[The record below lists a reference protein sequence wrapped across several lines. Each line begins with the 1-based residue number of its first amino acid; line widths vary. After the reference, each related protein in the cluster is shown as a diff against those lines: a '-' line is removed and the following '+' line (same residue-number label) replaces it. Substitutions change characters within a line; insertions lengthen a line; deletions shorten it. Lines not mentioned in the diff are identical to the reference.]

1 MHRPRRPH
9 PEHRFLRTALI
20 LVLVVAVAGP
30 ALAYTIYL
38 KDGTHQVAREKYRV
52 EGDRAYFTL
61 QNGTLTF
68 LPLSEIDVERTEAA
82 NQRDVG
88 TARILEGGR
97 VKEVPIEDVQRRNRQ
112 ERPSLRDLI
121 TSGAAGPSN
130 VAEPEPTEQVPSSGR
145 GTEEDELPRT
155 PAGYVDLEALEK
167 DAFPDSDLTARLR
180 DLFARRELDDVEV
193 FRGTTDRRP
202 LVEVITG
209 SEAGVFRSIVV
220 ASSGLLQLREQDPER
235 IEAVELLLTTPSGA
249 RAGQFVLTPE
259 AARQLLSREIDVTSF
274 FLEYVQF

>member
-1 MHRPRRPH
+1 MQRPH
-9 PEHRFLRTALI
+9 SPFLRTALI
-20 LVLVVAVAGP
+20 LVLAFAVASP

-88 TARILEGGR
+88 TARILEGGE
-97 VKEVPIEDVQRRNRQ
+97 VKEVPIEDVQRRHRR
-112 ERPSLRDLI
+112 ERPTLRDLI
-121 TSGAAGPSN
+121 TSGAAGPSRPP
-130 VAEPEPTEQVPSSGR
+130 EPEPTEDAARRR
-145 GTEEDELPRT
+145 GTEENDLPRT
-155 PAGYVDLEALEK
+155 PAGYVDLGALDKEAY
-167 DAFPDSDLTARLR
+167 PDSEITSQLR

-193 FRGTTDRRP
+193 FQGTSARRP
-202 LVEVITG
+202 LVEAITG
-209 SEAGVFRSIVV
+209 SEAGVFRAIVV
-220 ASSGLLQLREQDPER
+220 ASSALLQLRDQDPRR

-259 AARQLLSREIDVTSF
+259 SARELLSREIDVTSF
-274 FLEYVQF
+274 FLEHVQF